1 MDAESM
7 KVLAAAIVMGMGAVG
22 SAIGEGMIASKAM
35 ESVGR
40 NPSLVDKIMTPLLVA
55 MAVDESTAI
64 YSLVVSLIILFT

>member
-1 MDAESM
+1 M